1 MGVRTL
7 LLVACRRHARRRR
20 LTPRRCLL
28 PISAANWLS
37 REPAGTLRSQ
47 VRGLRPCATAAAA
60 HFGSGATPNVFAWSR
75 TVMPARRKRRYR
87 PWAAAHLVLRP
98 WLPPISPPQRVARC
112 PKPWLV
118 RALSALHELG
128 EPNSWRPLLRLVPL
142 PASWLG
148 HEPPELVLCAAHQ
161 GNTRLASS
169 SRLPPTGPVRAR
181 LGLRLDR
188 CFSAATNAPAL
199 PPGPG
204 FRHAFTPGAPRA
216 RPELLAGFRQGSQA
230 TCRLS
235 TSAAEC
241 PPSTPASSPSPAD
254 GHGFWPLCQQ
264 AAPPLTSRRRPSCPR
279 PGVSRALAR
288 PTPTAATA
296 RPGGSTPT

>member
-1 MGVRTL
+1 M
-7 LLVACRRHARRRR
+7 
-20 LTPRRCLL
+20 
-28 PISAANWLS
+28 
-37 REPAGTLRSQ
+37 
-47 VRGLRPCATAAAA
+47 
-60 HFGSGATPNVFAWSR
+60 
-75 TVMPARRKRRYR
+75 
-87 PWAAAHLVLRP
+87 VLRP
-98 WLPPISPPQRVARC
+98 RLPPTSPTQRVARC
-112 PKPWLV
+112 PRRWLV

-128 EPNSWRPLLRLVPL
+128 EPTSWRPLSRLVSL

-188 CFSAATNAPAL
+188 CFSAATSASAL

-204 FRHAFTPGAPRA
+204 FRHAFTPGAPSA

-241 PPSTPASSPSPAD
+241 PPSTPASDPSPTD
-254 GHGFWPLCQQ
+254 HHGFWPLCQQ
-264 AAPPLTSRRRPSCPR
+264 ATPSLTSRRRPSCLR